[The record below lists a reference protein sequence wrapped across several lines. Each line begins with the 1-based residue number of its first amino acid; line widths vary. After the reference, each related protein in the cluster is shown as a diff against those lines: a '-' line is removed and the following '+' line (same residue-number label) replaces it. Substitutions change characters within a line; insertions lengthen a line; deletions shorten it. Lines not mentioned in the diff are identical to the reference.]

1 MFETTKEQA
10 EIYRWMFL
18 ATRLNGAADSGKY
31 GYIDTAVILRHVE
44 IGDVFEFLAKELGAD
59 VDYALAKL
67 TDVDR
72 HLLLQ
77 HWRTFAVAY
86 EPAQFHVTRSGL
98 SLLVAY
104 VLSVVQRRHTAI
116 PK

>member
-44 IGDVFEFLAKELGAD
+44 IGDVFEFLEATIGRFVVCPA
-59 VDYALAKL
+59 ARCRLA
-67 TDVDR
+67 
-72 HLLLQ
+72 
-77 HWRTFAVAY
+77 
-86 EPAQFHVTRSGL
+86 RSGRCYPGPVWPL
-98 SLLVAY
+98 SATSARSLVGE
-104 VLSVVQRRHTAI
+104 R
-116 PK
+116 P